1 MNALRLGV
9 AVVITAVWAAV
20 VLQSVLS
27 GVSGGALTAVSPV
40 MLLVATFL
48 FGQDVIK
55 RLRSDNGKNGN
66 TS

>member
-20 VLQSVLS
+20 VLQSVLTGES
-27 GVSGGALTAVSPV
+27 SGALTAVSPV

-55 RLRSDNGKNGN
+55 RLRNG
-66 TS
+66 SA

>member
-1 MNALRLGV
+1 MNTLRLVV

>member
-1 MNALRLGV
+1 MNTLRLVV

-27 GVSGGALTAVSPV
+27 GVSSGALTAVSPV

-48 FGQDVIK
+48 FGQDIIK
-55 RLRSDNGKNGN
+55 RIHNGNNKNGG
-66 TS
+66 

>member
-1 MNALRLGV
+1 MNTIRLVV

-48 FGQDVIK
+48 FGQGVIQ
-55 RLRSDNGKNGN
+55 RLRNGDNKNGG